1 MARRPAPT
9 EYAGWFDRY
18 VRLVED
24 VDDLAE
30 TMARQLDETMAWY
43 RGLSEAQV
51 ESRYAPDK
59 WTIKE
64 VIGHMADTERVM
76 QYRALGVARGDAA
89 SFPLVRAGRLRQD
102 LRARRRRTW
111 TSLLDEFKCVRQSSI
126 HLFRHLDEASLD
138 RLGSVNSNPTTA
150 RAIGYVIVG
159 HERHHL
165 AILKDKYVARPPA
178 RAAARGRRRRQA
190 IALPLRPPRQAGRQD
205 PLQQR
210 LVADAGLVGRL
221 REVLAVGDLRVRV
234 GLEHADAAVVVEPQV
249 DARVAAQLERRGR
262 RACRCAGSRS
272 ASSSGSSLRRPL

>member
-18 VRLVED
+18 IRLVED

-64 VIGHMADTERVM
+64 VLGHMADTERVM
-76 QYRALGVARGDAA
+76 QYRALGVARGDQT
-89 SFPLVRAGRLRQD
+89 SFPPFEQD
-102 LRARRRRTW
+102 DYAKTSGHGSRTW
-111 TSLLDEFKCVRQSSI
+111 SSLLDEFKCVRQSSI

-138 RLGSVNSNPTTA
+138 RVGAVNQNPTTA
-150 RAIGYVIVG
+150 RAVGYVIVG

-165 AILKDKYVARPPA
+165 AILKDKDV
-178 RAAARGRRRRQA
+178 AAAA
-190 IALPLRPPRQAGRQD
+190 P
-205 PLQQR
+205 
-210 LVADAGLVGRL
+210 
-221 REVLAVGDLRVRV
+221 
-234 GLEHADAAVVVEPQV
+234 
-249 DARVAAQLERRGR
+249 ER
-262 RACRCAGSRS
+262 
-272 ASSSGSSLRRPL
+272 